1 MKNIECVRENEVLEL
16 LRSGK
21 RDDELRAHIDTC
33 ALCTDLVT
41 VATAIVDD
49 RDAML
54 HDAAIPGSG
63 IVWWRMQVRMRD
75 ETARAAG
82 RTVLAVQTLAVTL
95 AAVIALAVLNF
106 TTPGWLKSVASA
118 MSVDYALI
126 KSFLIFGAPLVFL
139 ALLTWLAFAP
149 IAAYLA
155 MSKE

>member
-1 MKNIECVRENEVLEL
+1 MTNTECVREEEVLEL

-21 RDDELRAHIDTC
+21 CDDELRAHVDAC
-33 ALCTDLVT
+33 ALCTDLVI
-41 VATAIVDD
+41 VAAAIVDD

-54 HDAAIPGSG
+54 KDAEIPGSG

-82 RTVLAVQTLAVTL
+82 RTLLAVQTLAVTL

-106 TTPGWLKSVASA
+106 TSPGWLKSVAA
-118 MSVDYALI
+118 AVTVDYALL

-139 ALLTWLAFAP
+139 ALVTWLAFAP